1 MRLSVEIR
9 RRERYNNTPHML
21 KNYWRKLE
29 NMKNI
34 VVIGGGPSGLE
45 ACANLQ
51 AFGYNVILVEK
62 SERLGGHLSKWDRLF
77 PQGIKADIIL
87 EQLISR
93 INGVKY
99 FLSTNVQSI
108 NQLSK
113 SYNVI
118 LDNGITILAD
128 AVLFA
133 TGFDLFRAEKKEE
146 YGYGIY
152 ERVITN
158 ADLENWFRTKQ
169 DQRIADSPKR
179 IGFVHCVG
187 SRDEKAG
194 NRYCSKV
201 CCATAVKQACE
212 IKQEFPNAEVFCFY
226 MDLRMFGRGYE
237 DMYLNAQKDYGIRF
251 IRGRV
256 SEVAENI
263 DKELII
269 KAEDTLSGK
278 PVKVTLDLLV
288 LMSGM
293 QNCTAGAAVAGQIGI
308 ARSEQDGFFETQDAI
323 YSQQMGSKP
332 GVFMAGACTGPKTL
346 PDSLHEARA
355 AALAI
360 HNYLKE
366 TTGLK

>member
-1 MRLSVEIR
+1 
-9 RRERYNNTPHML
+9 
-21 KNYWRKLE
+21 
-29 NMKNI
+29 MKNI

-45 ACANLQ
+45 ASANLHKM
-51 AFGYNVILVEK
+51 GYNVILVEK
-62 SERLGGHLSKWDRLF
+62 SPTLGGHLAKWDRLF
-77 PQGIKADIIL
+77 PQGIPAKDVL
-87 EQLISR
+87 EGMISN

-99 FLSTNVQSI
+99 FLNANVQSI
-108 NQLSK
+108 NALGK

-118 LDNGITILAD
+118 LDNGITVLAD

-133 TGFDLFRAEKKEE
+133 TGFDLFKAEKKEE

-158 ADLENWFRTKQ
+158 ADLENWFRTKE
-169 DQRIADSPKR
+169 DSRVANNPKR

-212 IKQEFPNAEVFCFY
+212 IKQEFPDAEVFCFY

-237 DMYLNAQKDYGIRF
+237 DLYLSAQKEYGVRF

-263 DKELII
+263 NKELVV

-278 PVKVTLDLLV
+278 PIKVTLDLLV
-288 LMSGM
+288 LMAGM
-293 QNCTAGAAVAGQIGI
+293 QNCSAGAKVAGQIGV
-308 ARSEQDGFFETQDAI
+308 AGMETDRFFETKDTI
-323 YSQQMGSKP
+323 YSLQQSNKP
-332 GVFMAGACTGPKTL
+332 GVFFAGACTGPKTL

-360 HNYLKE
+360 HNYLQE
-366 TTGLK
+366 GENR

>member
-1 MRLSVEIR
+1 
-9 RRERYNNTPHML
+9 
-21 KNYWRKLE
+21 
-29 NMKNI
+29 MKNI

-45 ACANLQ
+45 ASANLHKM
-51 AFGYNVILVEK
+51 GYNVILVEK
-62 SERLGGHLSKWDRLF
+62 SPALGGHLAKWDRLF
-77 PQGIKADIIL
+77 PQGIPAKDVL
-87 EQLISR
+87 EGMISN

-99 FLSTNVQSI
+99 FLNANVQSI
-108 NQLSK
+108 NALGK

-118 LDNGITILAD
+118 LDNGITVLAD

-133 TGFDLFRAEKKEE
+133 TGFDLFKAEKKEE

-158 ADLENWFRTKQ
+158 ADLENWFRTKE
-169 DQRIADSPKR
+169 DIRVANNPKR

-212 IKQEFPNAEVFCFY
+212 IKQEFPDAEVFCFY

-237 DMYLNAQKDYGIRF
+237 DLYLSAQKEYGVRF

-263 DKELII
+263 NKELVV

-278 PVKVTLDLLV
+278 PIKVTLDLLV
-288 LMSGM
+288 LMAGM
-293 QNCTAGAAVAGQIGI
+293 QNCSAGAKVAGQIGV
-308 ARSEQDGFFETQDAI
+308 AGMETDGFFETKDTI
-323 YSQQMGSKP
+323 YSLQQSIKP
-332 GVFMAGACTGPKTL
+332 GVFFAGACTGPKTL

-360 HNYLKE
+360 HNYLQE
-366 TTGLK
+366 GENR

>member
-1 MRLSVEIR
+1 
-9 RRERYNNTPHML
+9 
-21 KNYWRKLE
+21 
-29 NMKNI
+29 MKNI
-34 VVIGGGPSGLE
+34 VIIGGGPSGLE
-45 ACANLQ
+45 ASAQLHKM
-51 AFGYNVILVEK
+51 GYNVILVEK
-62 SERLGGHLSKWDRLF
+62 SPALGGHLAKWDRLF
-77 PQGIKADIIL
+77 PQGVPARDIL
-87 EQLISR
+87 EGMISS

-99 FLSTNVQSI
+99 FLNANVQSI
-108 NQLSK
+108 NALGK

-118 LDNGITILAD
+118 LDNGITVLAD

-133 TGFDLFRAEKKEE
+133 TGFDLFKAEKKEE

-158 ADLENWFRTKQ
+158 ADLENWFKTKN
-169 DQRIADSPKR
+169 DQRVIENPKR

-212 IKQEFPNAEVFCFY
+212 IKQEFPDAEVFCFY

-237 DMYLNAQKDYGIRF
+237 DLYLTAQKEYGVRF

-263 DKELII
+263 NKELIV

-278 PVKVTLDLLV
+278 PLKVTLDLLV
-288 LMSGM
+288 LMAGM
-293 QNCTAGAAVAGQIGI
+293 QNCSAGTKVAGQIGV
-308 ARSEQDGFFETQDAI
+308 AGMENDGFFETRDSI
-323 YSQQMGSKP
+323 YSLQQSLKP
-332 GVFMAGACTGPKTL
+332 GVFFAGACTGPKTL

-360 HNYLKE
+360 HTYLQE
-366 TTGLK
+366 RDQQ

>member
-1 MRLSVEIR
+1 
-9 RRERYNNTPHML
+9 
-21 KNYWRKLE
+21 
-29 NMKNI
+29 MKNI

-45 ACANLQ
+45 AGANLHKM
-51 AFGYNVILVEK
+51 GYNVILVEK
-62 SERLGGHLSKWDRLF
+62 SPALGGHLAKWDRLF
-77 PQGIKADIIL
+77 PQGIPAKDVL
-87 EQLISR
+87 EGMISN

-99 FLSTNVQSI
+99 FLNANVQSI
-108 NQLSK
+108 NALGK

-118 LDNGITILAD
+118 LDNGITVLAD

-133 TGFDLFRAEKKEE
+133 TGFDLFKAEKKEE

-158 ADLENWFRTKQ
+158 ADLENWFRTKE
-169 DQRIADSPKR
+169 DIRVANNPKR

-212 IKQEFPNAEVFCFY
+212 IKQEFPDAEVFCFY

-237 DMYLNAQKDYGIRF
+237 DLYLSAQKEYGVRF

-263 DKELII
+263 NKELVV

-278 PVKVTLDLLV
+278 PIKVTLDLLV
-288 LMSGM
+288 LMAGM
-293 QNCTAGAAVAGQIGI
+293 QNCSAGAKVAGQIGV
-308 ARSEQDGFFETQDAI
+308 AGMETDGFFETKDTI
-323 YSQQMGSKP
+323 YSLQQSNKP
-332 GVFMAGACTGPKTL
+332 GVFFAGACTGPKTL

-360 HNYLKE
+360 HNYLQE
-366 TTGLK
+366 GENR

>member
-1 MRLSVEIR
+1 
-9 RRERYNNTPHML
+9 
-21 KNYWRKLE
+21 
-29 NMKNI
+29 MKNI

-45 ACANLQ
+45 ASANLHKM
-51 AFGYNVILVEK
+51 GYNVILVEK
-62 SERLGGHLSKWDRLF
+62 SPALGGHLAKWDRLF
-77 PQGIKADIIL
+77 PQGIPAKDVL
-87 EQLISR
+87 EGMISN

-99 FLSTNVQSI
+99 FLNANVQSI
-108 NQLSK
+108 NALGK

-118 LDNGITILAD
+118 LDNGITVLAD

-133 TGFDLFRAEKKEE
+133 TGFDLFKAEKKEE

-158 ADLENWFRTKQ
+158 ADLENWFRTKE
-169 DQRIADSPKR
+169 DSRVANNPKR

-212 IKQEFPNAEVFCFY
+212 IKQEFPDAEVFCFY

-237 DMYLNAQKDYGIRF
+237 DLYLSAQKEYGVRF

-263 DKELII
+263 NKELVV

-278 PVKVTLDLLV
+278 PIKVTLDLLV
-288 LMSGM
+288 LMAGM
-293 QNCTAGAAVAGQIGI
+293 QNCSAGAKVAGQIGV
-308 ARSEQDGFFETQDAI
+308 AGMETDGFFETKDTI
-323 YSQQMGSKP
+323 YSLQQSNKP
-332 GVFMAGACTGPKTL
+332 GVFFAGACTGPKTL
-346 PDSLHEARA
+346 PDSLHEARS

-360 HNYLKE
+360 HNYLQEGEKR
-366 TTGLK
+366 

>member
-1 MRLSVEIR
+1 
-9 RRERYNNTPHML
+9 
-21 KNYWRKLE
+21 
-29 NMKNI
+29 MKNI

-45 ACANLQ
+45 ASAKLHKM
-51 AFGYNVILVEK
+51 GYNVILVEK
-62 SERLGGHLSKWDRLF
+62 SPALGGHLAKWDRLF
-77 PQGIKADIIL
+77 PQGIPAKDVL
-87 EQLISR
+87 EGMISN

-99 FLSTNVQSI
+99 FLNANVQSI
-108 NQLSK
+108 NALGK

-118 LDNGITILAD
+118 LDNGITVLAD

-133 TGFDLFRAEKKEE
+133 TGFDLFKAEKKEE

-158 ADLENWFRTKQ
+158 ADLENWFRTKE
-169 DQRIADSPKR
+169 DSRVANNPKR

-212 IKQEFPNAEVFCFY
+212 IKQEFPDAEVFCFY

-237 DMYLNAQKDYGIRF
+237 DLYLSAQKEYGVRF

-263 DKELII
+263 NKELVV

-278 PVKVTLDLLV
+278 PIKVTLDLLV
-288 LMSGM
+288 LMAGM
-293 QNCTAGAAVAGQIGI
+293 QNCSAGAKVAGQIGV
-308 ARSEQDGFFETQDAI
+308 AGMETDGFFETKDTI
-323 YSQQMGSKP
+323 YSLQQSNKP
-332 GVFMAGACTGPKTL
+332 GVFFAGACTGPKTL

-360 HNYLKE
+360 HNYLQE
-366 TTGLK
+366 GVNR

>member
-1 MRLSVEIR
+1 
-9 RRERYNNTPHML
+9 
-21 KNYWRKLE
+21 
-29 NMKNI
+29 MKNI
-34 VVIGGGPSGLE
+34 VIIGGGPSGLE
-45 ACANLQ
+45 ASAQLHKM
-51 AFGYNVILVEK
+51 GYNVILVEK
-62 SERLGGHLSKWDRLF
+62 SPVLGGHLAKWDRLF
-77 PQGIKADIIL
+77 PQGIPAKEVL
-87 EQLISR
+87 EKMVSQ

-99 FLSTNVQSI
+99 FVEANVQSI
-108 NQLSK
+108 NLLDK

-118 LDNGITILAD
+118 LDNGITVLAD
-128 AVLFA
+128 AVLFT
-133 TGFDLFRAEKKEE
+133 TGFELFKAQKKEE

-158 ADLENWFRTKQ
+158 ADLENWFRTKE
-169 DQRIADSPKR
+169 DSRVVKDPKR

-212 IKQEFPNAEVFCFY
+212 IKQEFPDAQVYCFY
-226 MDLRMFGRGYE
+226 MDLRMFGRGFE
-237 DMYLNAQKDYGIRF
+237 DMYLSAQKDYGVRF

-263 DKELII
+263 DKELVV

-293 QNCTAGAAVAGQIGI
+293 QNCTDAVKVAAQIGVAGREI
-308 ARSEQDGFFETQDAI
+308 DGFFETKDSI
-323 YSQQMGSKP
+323 YSLQNSTKP
-332 GVFMAGACTGPKTL
+332 GVFFAGACTGPKTL

-360 HNYLKE
+360 HNYLTEK
-366 TTGLK
+366 K

>member
-1 MRLSVEIR
+1 
-9 RRERYNNTPHML
+9 
-21 KNYWRKLE
+21 
-29 NMKNI
+29 MKNI

-45 ACANLQ
+45 ASAKLHKM
-51 AFGYNVILVEK
+51 GYNVILVEK
-62 SERLGGHLSKWDRLF
+62 SPALGGHLAKWDRLF
-77 PQGIKADIIL
+77 PQGIPAKDVL
-87 EQLISR
+87 EEMISN

-99 FLSTNVQSI
+99 FLNANVQSI
-108 NQLSK
+108 NALGK

-118 LDNGITILAD
+118 LDNGITVLAD

-133 TGFDLFRAEKKEE
+133 TGFDLFKAEKKEE

-158 ADLENWFRTKQ
+158 ADLENWFRTKE
-169 DQRIADSPKR
+169 DSRVANNPKR

-212 IKQEFPNAEVFCFY
+212 IKQEFPDAEVFCFY

-237 DMYLNAQKDYGIRF
+237 DLYLSAQKEYGVRF

-263 DKELII
+263 NKELVV

-278 PVKVTLDLLV
+278 PIKVTLDLLV
-288 LMSGM
+288 LMAGM
-293 QNCTAGAAVAGQIGI
+293 QNCSAGAKVAGQIGV
-308 ARSEQDGFFETQDAI
+308 AGMETDRFFETKDTI
-323 YSQQMGSKP
+323 YSLQQSNKP
-332 GVFMAGACTGPKTL
+332 GVFFAGACTGPKTL

-360 HNYLKE
+360 HNYLQE
-366 TTGLK
+366 GENR